1 MKSFVYQKLLLNVTV
16 FSVFKGLI
24 TLGLDYSTQVTC
36 TSPTVRVLYWYTA

>member
-1 MKSFVYQKLLLNVTV
+1 MKSFIYQKLLFNVIV

-24 TLGLDYSTQVTC
+24 TIGLDYRIQV